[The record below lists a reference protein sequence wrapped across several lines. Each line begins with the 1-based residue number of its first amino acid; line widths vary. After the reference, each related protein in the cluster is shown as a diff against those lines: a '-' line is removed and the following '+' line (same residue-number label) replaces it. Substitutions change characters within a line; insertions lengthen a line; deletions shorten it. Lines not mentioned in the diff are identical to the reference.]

1 MLTTCGFS
9 VHMPPSQLRRSGDLL
24 VSSYVAMRVV
34 QLAPPPPLGPV
45 AVLRLQEG
53 I

>member
-34 QLAPPPPLGPV
+34 QLAPPPLGPV